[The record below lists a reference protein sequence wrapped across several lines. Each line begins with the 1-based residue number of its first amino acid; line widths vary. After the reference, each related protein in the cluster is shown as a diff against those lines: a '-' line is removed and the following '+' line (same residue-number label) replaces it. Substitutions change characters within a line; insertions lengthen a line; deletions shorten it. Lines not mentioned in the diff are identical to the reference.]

1 MPKPKTAAA
10 TLVELGVTLA
20 AEEATPATPASCK
33 RCRSTHDPQNSTSRY
48 PSIFCSK
55 ACEAEFIRQELTA
68 LTVDDCIRLQ
78 ARLEKLLRLVQEP
91 LPLEQMKEKQP

>member
-20 AEEATPATPASCK
+20 GAEAQPATPASCK
-33 RCRSTHDPQNSTSRY
+33 RCRSAHDPQKSTSRY

-55 ACEAEFIRQELTA
+55 ACEGQFIRAELSS
-68 LTVDDCIRLQ
+68 LTLDDCIRLQ
-78 ARLEKLLRLVQEP
+78 AKLEKLLRRVQEP
-91 LPLEQMKEKQP
+91 LPFEKKAL

>member
-1 MPKPKTAAA
+1 MPKQKTAAA

-20 AEEATPATPASCK
+20 GAEAHPATPASCK

-55 ACEAEFIRQELTA
+55 ACEAEFIRRELA
-68 LTVDDCIRLQ
+68 SLTLDDCIRLQ
-78 ARLEKLLRLVQEP
+78 AKLERLLRLIQEP
-91 LPLEQMKEKQP
+91 LPFEKKQS